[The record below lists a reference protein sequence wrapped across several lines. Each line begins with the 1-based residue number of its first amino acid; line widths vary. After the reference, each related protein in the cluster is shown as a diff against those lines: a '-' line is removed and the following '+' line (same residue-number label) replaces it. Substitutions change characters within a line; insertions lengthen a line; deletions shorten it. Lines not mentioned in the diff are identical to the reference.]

1 MILALDTA
9 YSGPQSATAGVL
21 FRNWQSE
28 SPEKVFISCLNR
40 IEEYQPGQFYKRE
53 LPCILNLLNEHALSV
68 ETIIVDGNVYLDDQE
83 RPGLGKHLFNEL
95 NGCSQV
101 VGIAKNRFKSLS
113 EKSAVYRGLST
124 KPVYVT
130 STFED
135 QEAVKANVQIM
146 HGKFRI
152 PTLLKMA
159 DTRCRETLLK
169 CVKRDS

>member
-9 YSGPQSATAGVL
+9 YSGSQSATAGVL
-21 FRNWQSE
+21 FKDWQSE
-28 SPEKVFISCLNR
+28 SPETIYISCLDR
-40 IEEYQPGQFYKRE
+40 LAEYQPGQFYKRE

-83 RPGLGKHLFNEL
+83 LPGLGKYLFNEL
-95 NGCSQV
+95 DGCSQV
-101 VGIAKNRFKSLS
+101 VGVAKNRFKTLS

-135 QEAVKANVQIM
+135 QEAVKANVQSM

-152 PTLLKMA
+152 PTLLKLA
-159 DTRCRETLLK
+159 DTHCRETLLK
-169 CVKRDS
+169 LGC